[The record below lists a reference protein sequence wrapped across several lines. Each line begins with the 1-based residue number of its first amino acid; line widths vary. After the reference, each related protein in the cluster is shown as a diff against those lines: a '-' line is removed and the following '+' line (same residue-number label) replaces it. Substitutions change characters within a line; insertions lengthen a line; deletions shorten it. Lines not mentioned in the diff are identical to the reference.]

1 MVVSSTCN
9 SVNVLRQDN
18 FLNNHE
24 RTIDPCDLV
33 PGDLIVLPS
42 TGIVMPCDA
51 VLLSGQCIVNESMLT
66 G

>member
-9 SVNVLRQDN
+9 SVNVLRQDSV
-18 FLNNHE
+18 LNNQE
-24 RTIDPCDLV
+24 CAIDPCDLV

-42 TGIVMPCDA
+42 SGIVMPCDA